1 MLLQKCV
8 CYFPFLIPGFQH
20 EPNRCTTSYLDS
32 RGIRIPSPYLDT
44 SLPNRCY
51 KKSERPSY
59 NRNLSLDDEVFRG
72 KQKPN
77 VPNFNCRSMS
87 ETGENKSNLF
97 TISEQCSN
105 PLPQRQSYG
114 FHSLQRN
121 PLNNERSINS
131 KYSFRNS
138 PRRDLP
144 PISATPEPEVLESR
158 DLENIP
164 YKHSTFS
171 LDRYSQSDN
180 NININSRSDTCV
192 SHSPRSDT
200 YVSHSPRSD
209 TYVSHSPRSDTYV
222 SHSPRSETYG
232 YCSRS
237 DTYVQSSRSDTYVS
251 NHRSDFNIH
260 DNNGQRSVH
269 LDDIPNRDIVV

>member
-1 MLLQKCV
+1 
-8 CYFPFLIPGFQH
+8 
-20 EPNRCTTSYLDS
+20 
-32 RGIRIPSPYLDT
+32 
-44 SLPNRCY
+44 
-51 KKSERPSY
+51 
-59 NRNLSLDDEVFRG
+59 
-72 KQKPN
+72 
-77 VPNFNCRSMS
+77 MS

-180 NININSRSDTCV
+180 NININSRSDT
-192 SHSPRSDT
+192 
-200 YVSHSPRSD
+200 
-209 TYVSHSPRSDTYV
+209 YV

-237 DTYVQSSRSDTYVS
+237 DTYVQSSRSDTYVI

-260 DNNGQRSVH
+260 DNNGQGSVH
-269 LDDIPNRDIVV
+269 LDDIPNRDIVG